1 MSKRFALRS
10 QMIKRLMTAC
20 FILALIAALGYF
32 LLGAG
37 LIEAGNLGIEN
48 APPAIAWVAGAC
60 YIVGGL
66 LILLKKRWLWIIGA
80 VINVLVIVF
89 FYTRYVSNPGVIVS
103 APGLITKIAQILL
116 EAGLIYLILKFKKTA
131 PAK

>member
-1 MSKRFALRS
+1 M
-10 QMIKRLMTAC
+10 KRLMTAC

-48 APPAIAWVAGAC
+48 APPVIACVAGCC

-66 LILLKKRWLWIIGA
+66 LIFLKKRWLWIVGA
-80 VINVLVIVF
+80 AINALVIVF
-89 FYTRYVSNPGVIVS
+89 FYVRYTPNPDVITS
-103 APGLITKIAQILL
+103 APGLLTKIPQIIL
-116 EAGLIYLILKFKKTA
+116 EVALIYLIFKYRKPATA
-131 PAK
+131 K